1 MEFHELYRKLPLAH
15 YLNVV
20 SKAYLGAYMKSF
32 EGHDL
37 ERYFIVL
44 GLLDIQD
51 KPLTQQDLCTI
62 LTVDKVTMVRILDY
76 LEEKGYVKRVVN
88 KDDRRERKIELTEKA
103 GKSMDYIHSVI
114 ADMNKHAFDGFSEAD
129 KNVFF
134 EMLQKIGDN
143 MMAMPSEEILI
154 SLKRSKKGKQ

>member
-1 MEFHELYRKLPLAH
+1 MPLAH

-44 GLLDIQD
+44 GLLDIQN

-76 LEEKGYVKRVVN
+76 LEEKGYVNRIVN
-88 KDDRRERKIELTEKA
+88 KEDRRERKIELTEKA
-103 GKSMDYIHSVI
+103 RKNLKYIHSVI
-114 ADMNKHAFDGFSEAD
+114 TNMNNHAFEGFSEQD
-129 KNVFF
+129 KNIFF
-134 EMLQKIGDN
+134 NLLQRIGDN